1 MDTIFVL
8 NVARQV
14 IDILSNNGADPSAPF
29 FDDVYTSEL
38 DTGAETYEFTTFNN
52 PRTNVTLEVGN
63 YILFKYDDKY
73 KLFQITETTDEHSEG
88 KKLLTVYAEM
98 AGMELLNDYCEPF
111 TIEGNFITFMNKV
124 LQDTDWVVGKYS
136 ASLLDNIQMVEVKEN
151 ENAYSLIQSNLA
163 TFGGVELEFRTEFIG
178 NQLAGLYID
187 CYANGERG
195 NKTYRRFEYGEDV
208 KGITR
213 TRNTN
218 DLATAVIGEG
228 KNDATFKE
236 IEWKKSAG
244 DPCDKPLQQN
254 FVVDIEAND
263 IWNNGGKYIKTV
275 YKSDSDDP
283 ATILQESWEHLQ
295 EIKQPKFDYD
305 VDLAMVVEDYQDL
318 RVGDTNYVLDFDY
331 SPAILLEARVGKL
344 EISFANPIDNKCTL
358 TNYKELVS
366 ILQQPIDQQMVDN
379 MIESKFPIGGD
390 QIMQGAIGEG
400 HINVTYYQAIKT
412 DIVSA
417 TLAEVDTLI
426 ADKADIKDLTAM
438 NAQIE
443 NLQATKAN
451 ITDLNAVNAT
461 IKNLQTDKAN
471 ITDLDAINAQIG
483 NLQANKADITDL
495 NATNANIENLRANKA
510 EITDLQATNA
520 NITNLN
526 AQVGQIE
533 TLISGNAS
541 TGNIQTIHLTAAN
554 TTIDNTVIKN
564 AMIDSVSANKV
575 NTGTLNTNN
584 VNIES
589 EDGGIKIS
597 GTTQQFKDK
606 EGHVRVQIGKDASG
620 NFTFCLFSQDGVGI
634 LLDET
639 GIKAGAVP
647 DGLIVNDMV
656 SDSANISGSKL
667 DISSVITQINNN
679 ETTINSSH
687 IKFDDTG
694 QSLLIA
700 FNTLKNKVDTIEEV
714 TINGDLSSVIEK
726 VDTHTTQIG
735 VMQGQITSLID
746 NTTITKQDG
755 TVVQLKDEYSATKQT
770 VDSISTKI
778 GSLETTVKATLKSTV
793 VEYYVS
799 TSNTTQTGGS
809 WSVNS
814 PTWESGKY
822 IWQRM
827 KYTYTDNST
836 KYSTPVCIQGAKG
849 DTGEQ
854 GPQGIQGPQG
864 EQGPQGIKGDTGAKG
879 DTGSKG
885 DTGPQGPKGDK
896 GDTGETGATGEKGD
910 KGDTGEKGQSLTK
923 STPQWYLSTSNTTQ
937 AGGNWVE
944 SMPAPAEG
952 KYIWLRYKLNWA
964 NPTATT
970 YTTPTLEMVAEAVKT
985 VSSKQSSLEQNLE
998 GFKTTVSETYVSNT
1012 NFSRAEEGINNNI
1025 ASSIEDAKG
1034 EMLNNIANNY
1044 VDKDAYV
1051 QFTNSVSSSFEQ
1063 TTSDMEM
1070 KFTTVSEG
1078 FTQVNN
1084 SLESYKETVSTN
1096 IRFSED
1102 GMEIGKT
1109 DSPFGVSIS
1118 NEKMSFTENN
1128 AEIAYISNQEMLI
1141 TDANITNSLK
1151 IGHYKFIPRSN
1162 GNLSLIWVN
1171 E

>member
-8 NVARQV
+8 NIARQV

-73 KLFQITETTDEHSEG
+73 KLFQITETTDEHSDG

-111 TIEGNFITFMNKV
+111 TIEGNFITFMNRV
-124 LQDTDWVVGKYS
+124 LQDTDWVVGRYS
-136 ASLLDNIQMVEVKEN
+136 DSLLNDIQMIEVKEN
-151 ENAYSLIQSNLA
+151 QNVYSLIQSNLA
-163 TFGGVELEFRTEFIG
+163 TFGGVELEFRTEFVG

-228 KNDATFKE
+228 KNDATFKG
-236 IEWKKSAG
+236 IEWKKSVG

-366 ILQQPIDQQMVDN
+366 ILPQPIDQQMVDN
-379 MIESKFPIGGD
+379 MIESKFPIGGED
-390 QIMQGAIGEG
+390 IAMGAIGEG

-412 DIVSA
+412 DIMSA
-417 TLAEVDTLI
+417 ALAEVDTLI
-426 ADKADIKDLTAM
+426 AGKAD
-438 NAQIE
+438 
-443 NLQATKAN
+443 
-451 ITDLNAVNAT
+451 
-461 IKNLQTDKAN
+461 
-471 ITDLDAINAQIG
+471 ITDLDAINANIE
-483 NLQANKADITDL
+483 NLQANKAEITDLDAINANIENLNTNKANITDL
-495 NATNANIENLRANKA
+495 NTINANITNLNTNKANITDLQATNANIENLRTNKA
-510 EITDLQATNA
+510 NITDLQATNA

-541 TGNIQTIHLTAAN
+541 TGDLQTIHLTAAN
-554 TTIDNTVIKN
+554 TTIDNALIKN
-564 AMIDSVSANKV
+564 AMIDTISANKI
-575 NTGTLNTNN
+575 NTGTLNTNK
-584 VNIES
+584 VNIQS
-589 EDGGIKIS
+589 EDGGIVLS
-597 GTTQQFKDK
+597 GSTQQFKDK
-606 EGHVRVQIGKDASG
+606 EGRVRVQIGKDAQG

-694 QSLLIA
+694 QSLLVA
-700 FNTLKNKVDTIEEV
+700 FNTLKNKVDTIEEATV
-714 TINGDLSSVIEK
+714 SGDLSSVIEK
-726 VDTHTTQIG
+726 VNTHTTQIE
-735 VMQGQITSLID
+735 VMQGQISSLID

-755 TVVQLKDEYSATKQT
+755 TVVQLKDEYNTTKST
-770 VDSISTKI
+770 VNSNTTKI
-778 GSLETTVKATLKSTV
+778 GSLETNYNK
-793 VEYYVS
+793 VS
-799 TSNTTQTGGS
+799 GDLE
-809 WSVNS
+809 SV
-814 PTWESGKY
+814 T
-822 IWQRM
+822 
-827 KYTYTDNST
+827 
-836 KYSTPVCIQGAKG
+836 
-849 DTGEQ
+849 
-854 GPQGIQGPQG
+854 
-864 EQGPQGIKGDTGAKG
+864 
-879 DTGSKG
+879 
-885 DTGPQGPKGDK
+885 
-896 GDTGETGATGEKGD
+896 
-910 KGDTGEKGQSLTK
+910 
-923 STPQWYLSTSNTTQ
+923 
-937 AGGNWVE
+937 
-944 SMPAPAEG
+944 
-952 KYIWLRYKLNWA
+952 
-964 NPTATT
+964 
-970 YTTPTLEMVAEAVKT
+970 
-985 VSSKQSSLEQNLE
+985 SKQSAMEQNLE

-1025 ASSIEDAKG
+1025 TSSVEDAKG
-1034 EMLNNIANNY
+1034 EILNNITNNY
-1044 VDKDAYV
+1044 VDKDTYA
-1051 QFTNSVSSSFEQ
+1051 QFTSSVSSSFEQ

-1078 FTQVNN
+1078 FAQVND
-1084 SLESYKETVSTN
+1084 SLESYKDTVSTN

-1102 GMEIGKT
+1102 GVEIGKT
-1109 DSPFGVSIS
+1109 NSPFGVSIS
-1118 NEKMSFTENN
+1118 NKKMSFTENN
-1128 AEIAYISNQEMLI
+1128 TEIAYISNQEMLI
-1141 TDANITNSLK
+1141 TDANVTNSLK
-1151 IGHYKFIPRSN
+1151 IGHYKFIPRNN

>member
-8 NVARQV
+8 NIARQV

-73 KLFQITETTDEHSEG
+73 KLFQITETTDEHSDG

-111 TIEGNFITFMNKV
+111 TIEGNFITFMNRV
-124 LQDTDWVVGKYS
+124 LQDTDWVVGRYS
-136 ASLLDNIQMVEVKEN
+136 DSLLNDIQMIEVKEN
-151 ENAYSLIQSNLA
+151 QNVYSLIQSNLA
-163 TFGGVELEFRTEFIG
+163 TFGGVELEFRTEFVG

-228 KNDATFKE
+228 KNDATFKG
-236 IEWKKSAG
+236 IEWKKSVG

-366 ILQQPIDQQMVDN
+366 ILPQPIDQQMVDN
-379 MIESKFPIGGD
+379 MIESKFPIGGED
-390 QIMQGAIGEG
+390 IAMGAIGEG

-412 DIVSA
+412 DIMSA
-417 TLAEVDTLI
+417 ALAEVDTLI
-426 ADKADIKDLTAM
+426 AGKAD
-438 NAQIE
+438 
-443 NLQATKAN
+443 
-451 ITDLNAVNAT
+451 
-461 IKNLQTDKAN
+461 
-471 ITDLDAINAQIG
+471 ITDLDAINANIE
-483 NLQANKADITDL
+483 NLQANKAEITDLDAINANIENLNTNKANITDL
-495 NATNANIENLRANKA
+495 NTINANITNLNTNKANITDLQATNANIENLRTNKA
-510 EITDLQATNA
+510 NITDLQVTNA

-541 TGNIQTIHLTAAN
+541 TGDLQTIHLTAAN
-554 TTIDNTVIKN
+554 TTIDNALIKN
-564 AMIDSVSANKV
+564 AMIDTISANKI
-575 NTGTLNTNN
+575 NTGTLNTNK
-584 VNIES
+584 VNIQS
-589 EDGGIKIS
+589 EDGGIVLS
-597 GTTQQFKDK
+597 GSTQQFKDK
-606 EGHVRVQIGKDASG
+606 EGRVRVQIGKDAQG

-694 QSLLIA
+694 QSLLVA
-700 FNTLKNKVDTIEEV
+700 FNTLKNKVDTIEEATV
-714 TINGDLSSVIEK
+714 SGDLSSVIEK
-726 VDTHTTQIG
+726 VNTHTTQIE
-735 VMQGQITSLID
+735 VMQGQISSLID

-755 TVVQLKDEYSATKQT
+755 TVVQLKDEYNTTKST
-770 VDSISTKI
+770 VNSNTTKI
-778 GSLETTVKATLKSTV
+778 GSLETNYNK
-793 VEYYVS
+793 VS
-799 TSNTTQTGGS
+799 GDLE
-809 WSVNS
+809 SV
-814 PTWESGKY
+814 T
-822 IWQRM
+822 
-827 KYTYTDNST
+827 
-836 KYSTPVCIQGAKG
+836 
-849 DTGEQ
+849 
-854 GPQGIQGPQG
+854 
-864 EQGPQGIKGDTGAKG
+864 
-879 DTGSKG
+879 
-885 DTGPQGPKGDK
+885 
-896 GDTGETGATGEKGD
+896 
-910 KGDTGEKGQSLTK
+910 
-923 STPQWYLSTSNTTQ
+923 
-937 AGGNWVE
+937 
-944 SMPAPAEG
+944 
-952 KYIWLRYKLNWA
+952 
-964 NPTATT
+964 
-970 YTTPTLEMVAEAVKT
+970 
-985 VSSKQSSLEQNLE
+985 SKQSAMEQNLE

-1025 ASSIEDAKG
+1025 TSSVEDAKG
-1034 EMLNNIANNY
+1034 EILNNITNNY
-1044 VDKDAYV
+1044 VDKDTYA
-1051 QFTNSVSSSFEQ
+1051 QFTSSVSSSFEQ

-1078 FTQVNN
+1078 FAQVND
-1084 SLESYKETVSTN
+1084 SLESYKDTVSTN

-1102 GMEIGKT
+1102 GVEIGKT
-1109 DSPFGVSIS
+1109 NSPFGVSIS
-1118 NEKMSFTENN
+1118 NKKMSFTENN
-1128 AEIAYISNQEMLI
+1128 TEIAYISNQEMLI
-1141 TDANITNSLK
+1141 TDANVTNSLK
-1151 IGHYKFIPRSN
+1151 IGHYKFIPRNN

>member
-8 NVARQV
+8 NIARQV

-73 KLFQITETTDEHSEG
+73 KLFQITETTDEHSDG

-111 TIEGNFITFMNKV
+111 TIEGNFITFMNRV
-124 LQDTDWVVGKYS
+124 LQDTDWVVGRYS
-136 ASLLDNIQMVEVKEN
+136 DSLLNDIQMIEVKEN
-151 ENAYSLIQSNLA
+151 QNVYSLIQSNLA
-163 TFGGVELEFRTEFIG
+163 TFGGVELEFRTEFVG

-228 KNDATFKE
+228 KNDATFKG
-236 IEWKKSAG
+236 IEWKKSVG

-366 ILQQPIDQQMVDN
+366 ILPQPIDQQMVDN
-379 MIESKFPIGGD
+379 MIESKFPIGGED
-390 QIMQGAIGEG
+390 IAMGAIGEG

-412 DIVSA
+412 DIMSA
-417 TLAEVDTLI
+417 ALAEVDTLI
-426 ADKADIKDLTAM
+426 AGKAD
-438 NAQIE
+438 
-443 NLQATKAN
+443 
-451 ITDLNAVNAT
+451 
-461 IKNLQTDKAN
+461 
-471 ITDLDAINAQIG
+471 ITDLDAINANIE
-483 NLQANKADITDL
+483 NLQANKAEITDLDAINANIENLNTNKANITDL
-495 NATNANIENLRANKA
+495 NTINANITNLNTNKANITDLQATNANIENLRTNKA
-510 EITDLQATNA
+510 NITDLQATNA

-541 TGNIQTIHLTAAN
+541 TGDLQTIHLTAAN
-554 TTIDNTVIKN
+554 TTIDNALIKN
-564 AMIDSVSANKV
+564 AMIDTISANKI
-575 NTGTLNTNN
+575 NTGTLNTNK
-584 VNIES
+584 VNIQS
-589 EDGGIKIS
+589 EDGGIVLS
-597 GTTQQFKDK
+597 GSTQQFKDK
-606 EGHVRVQIGKDASG
+606 EGRVRVQIGKDAQG

-694 QSLLIA
+694 QSLLVA
-700 FNTLKNKVDTIEEV
+700 FNTLKNKVDTIEEATV
-714 TINGDLSSVIEK
+714 SGDLSSVIEK
-726 VDTHTTQIG
+726 VNTHTTQIE
-735 VMQGQITSLID
+735 VMQGQISSLID

-755 TVVQLKDEYSATKQT
+755 TVVQLKDEYNTTKST
-770 VDSISTKI
+770 VDSNTTKI
-778 GSLETTVKATLKSTV
+778 GSLETNYNK
-793 VEYYVS
+793 VS
-799 TSNTTQTGGS
+799 GDLE
-809 WSVNS
+809 SV
-814 PTWESGKY
+814 T
-822 IWQRM
+822 
-827 KYTYTDNST
+827 
-836 KYSTPVCIQGAKG
+836 
-849 DTGEQ
+849 
-854 GPQGIQGPQG
+854 
-864 EQGPQGIKGDTGAKG
+864 
-879 DTGSKG
+879 
-885 DTGPQGPKGDK
+885 
-896 GDTGETGATGEKGD
+896 
-910 KGDTGEKGQSLTK
+910 
-923 STPQWYLSTSNTTQ
+923 
-937 AGGNWVE
+937 
-944 SMPAPAEG
+944 
-952 KYIWLRYKLNWA
+952 
-964 NPTATT
+964 
-970 YTTPTLEMVAEAVKT
+970 
-985 VSSKQSSLEQNLE
+985 SKQSAMEQNLE

-1025 ASSIEDAKG
+1025 TSSVEDAKG
-1034 EMLNNIANNY
+1034 EILNNITNNY
-1044 VDKDAYV
+1044 VDKDTYA
-1051 QFTNSVSSSFEQ
+1051 QFTSSVSSSFEQ

-1078 FTQVNN
+1078 FAQVND
-1084 SLESYKETVSTN
+1084 SLESYKDTVSTN

-1102 GMEIGKT
+1102 GVEIGKT
-1109 DSPFGVSIS
+1109 NSPFGVSIS
-1118 NEKMSFTENN
+1118 NKKMSFTENN
-1128 AEIAYISNQEMLI
+1128 TEIAYISNQEMLI
-1141 TDANITNSLK
+1141 TDANVTNSLK
-1151 IGHYKFIPRSN
+1151 IGHYKFIPRNN

>member
-8 NVARQV
+8 NIARQV
-14 IDILSNNGADPSAPF
+14 IDVLSNNGADPSAPF

-73 KLFQITETTDEHSEG
+73 KLFQITETTDEHSDG

-111 TIEGNFITFMNKV
+111 TIEGNFITFMNRV
-124 LQDTDWVVGKYS
+124 LQDTDWVVGRYS
-136 ASLLDNIQMVEVKEN
+136 DSLLNDIQMIEVKEN
-151 ENAYSLIQSNLA
+151 QNVYSLIQSNLA
-163 TFGGVELEFRTEFIG
+163 TFGGVELEFRTEFVG

-228 KNDATFKE
+228 KNDATFKG
-236 IEWKKSAG
+236 IEWKKSVG

-366 ILQQPIDQQMVDN
+366 ILPQPIDQQMVDN
-379 MIESKFPIGGD
+379 MIESKFPIGGED
-390 QIMQGAIGEG
+390 IAMGAIGEG

-412 DIVSA
+412 DIMSA

-426 ADKADIKDLTAM
+426 AGKAD
-438 NAQIE
+438 
-443 NLQATKAN
+443 
-451 ITDLNAVNAT
+451 
-461 IKNLQTDKAN
+461 
-471 ITDLDAINAQIG
+471 ITDLDAINANIE
-483 NLQANKADITDL
+483 NLQANKAEITDLDAINANIENLNTNKANITDL
-495 NATNANIENLRANKA
+495 NTINANITNLNTNKANITDLQATNANIENLRTNKA
-510 EITDLQATNA
+510 NITDLQATNA

-541 TGNIQTIHLTAAN
+541 TGDLQTIHLTAAN
-554 TTIDNTVIKN
+554 TTIDNALIKN
-564 AMIDSVSANKV
+564 AMIDTISANKI
-575 NTGTLNTNN
+575 NTGTLNTNK
-584 VNIES
+584 VNIQS
-589 EDGGIKIS
+589 EDGGIVLS
-597 GTTQQFKDK
+597 GSTQQFKDK
-606 EGHVRVQIGKDASG
+606 EGRVRVQIGKDAQG

-694 QSLLIA
+694 QSLLVA
-700 FNTLKNKVDTIEEV
+700 FNTLKNKVDTIEEATV
-714 TINGDLSSVIEK
+714 SGDLSSVIEK
-726 VDTHTTQIG
+726 VNTHTTQIE
-735 VMQGQITSLID
+735 VMQGQISSLID

-755 TVVQLKDEYSATKQT
+755 TVVQLKDEYNTTKST
-770 VDSISTKI
+770 VNSNTTKI
-778 GSLETTVKATLKSTV
+778 GSLETNYNK
-793 VEYYVS
+793 VS
-799 TSNTTQTGGS
+799 GDLE
-809 WSVNS
+809 SV
-814 PTWESGKY
+814 T
-822 IWQRM
+822 
-827 KYTYTDNST
+827 
-836 KYSTPVCIQGAKG
+836 
-849 DTGEQ
+849 
-854 GPQGIQGPQG
+854 
-864 EQGPQGIKGDTGAKG
+864 
-879 DTGSKG
+879 
-885 DTGPQGPKGDK
+885 
-896 GDTGETGATGEKGD
+896 
-910 KGDTGEKGQSLTK
+910 
-923 STPQWYLSTSNTTQ
+923 
-937 AGGNWVE
+937 
-944 SMPAPAEG
+944 
-952 KYIWLRYKLNWA
+952 
-964 NPTATT
+964 
-970 YTTPTLEMVAEAVKT
+970 
-985 VSSKQSSLEQNLE
+985 SKQSAMEQNLE

-1025 ASSIEDAKG
+1025 TSSVEDAKG
-1034 EMLNNIANNY
+1034 EILNNITNNY
-1044 VDKDAYV
+1044 VDKDTYA
-1051 QFTNSVSSSFEQ
+1051 QFTSSVSSSFEQ

-1078 FTQVNN
+1078 FAQVND
-1084 SLESYKETVSTN
+1084 SLESYKDTVSTN

-1102 GMEIGKT
+1102 GVEIGKT
-1109 DSPFGVSIS
+1109 NSPFGVSIS
-1118 NEKMSFTENN
+1118 NKKMSFTENN
-1128 AEIAYISNQEMLI
+1128 TEIAYISNQEMLI
-1141 TDANITNSLK
+1141 TDANVTNSLK
-1151 IGHYKFIPRSN
+1151 IGHYKFIPRNN

>member
-8 NVARQV
+8 NIARQV
-14 IDILSNNGADPSAPF
+14 IDVLSNNGADPSAPF

-73 KLFQITETTDEHSEG
+73 KLFQITETTDEHSDG

-111 TIEGNFITFMNKV
+111 TIEGNFITFMNRV
-124 LQDTDWVVGKYS
+124 LQDTDWVVGRYS
-136 ASLLDNIQMVEVKEN
+136 DSLLNDIQMIEVKEN
-151 ENAYSLIQSNLA
+151 QNVYSLIQSNLA
-163 TFGGVELEFRTEFIG
+163 TFGGVELEFRTEFVG

-228 KNDATFKE
+228 KNDATFKG

-263 IWNNGGKYIKTV
+263 MWNNGGKYIKTV

-379 MIESKFPIGGD
+379 MIESKFPIGGED
-390 QIMQGAIGEG
+390 IAMGAIGEG

-412 DIVSA
+412 DIMSA

-426 ADKADIKDLTAM
+426 AGKADIADLDAI
-438 NAQIE
+438 NANIE
-443 NLQATKAN
+443 NLQANKAE
-451 ITDLNAVNAT
+451 
-461 IKNLQTDKAN
+461 
-471 ITDLDAINAQIG
+471 ITDLDAINANIE
-483 NLQANKADITDL
+483 NLNTNKANITDL
-495 NATNANIENLRANKA
+495 DTINANITNLNTNKANIKDLQTTNANIENLRTNKA
-510 EITDLQATNA
+510 NITDLQATNA

-541 TGNIQTIHLTAAN
+541 TGDLQTLVLTSDKVTIAN
-554 TTIDNTVIKN
+554 ALIKN
-564 AMIDSVSANKV
+564 AMIDTISANKI
-575 NTGTLNTNN
+575 NTGTLNTNK
-584 VNIES
+584 VNIQS
-589 EDGGIKIS
+589 EDGGIVLS
-597 GTTQQFKDK
+597 GSTQQFKDK
-606 EGHVRVQIGKDASG
+606 EGHVRVQIGKDANG

-694 QSLLIA
+694 QSLLVA
-700 FNTLKNKVDTIEEV
+700 FNTLKNKVDTIEEATV
-714 TINGDLSSVIEK
+714 SGDLSSVIEK
-726 VDTHTTQIG
+726 VNTHTTQIE
-735 VMQGQITSLID
+735 VMQGQISSLID

-755 TVVQLKDEYSATKQT
+755 TVVQLKDEYNTTKST
-770 VDSISTKI
+770 VDSNTTKI
-778 GSLETTVKATLKSTV
+778 GSLETNYNK
-793 VEYYVS
+793 VS
-799 TSNTTQTGGS
+799 GDLE
-809 WSVNS
+809 SV
-814 PTWESGKY
+814 T
-822 IWQRM
+822 
-827 KYTYTDNST
+827 
-836 KYSTPVCIQGAKG
+836 
-849 DTGEQ
+849 
-854 GPQGIQGPQG
+854 
-864 EQGPQGIKGDTGAKG
+864 
-879 DTGSKG
+879 
-885 DTGPQGPKGDK
+885 
-896 GDTGETGATGEKGD
+896 
-910 KGDTGEKGQSLTK
+910 
-923 STPQWYLSTSNTTQ
+923 
-937 AGGNWVE
+937 
-944 SMPAPAEG
+944 
-952 KYIWLRYKLNWA
+952 
-964 NPTATT
+964 
-970 YTTPTLEMVAEAVKT
+970 
-985 VSSKQSSLEQNLE
+985 SKQSAMEQNLE

-1025 ASSIEDAKG
+1025 TSSVEDAKG

-1044 VDKDAYV
+1044 VDKDTYA
-1051 QFTNSVSSSFEQ
+1051 QFTSSVSSSFEQ

-1078 FTQVNN
+1078 FAQVND
-1084 SLESYKETVSTN
+1084 SLELYKDTVSTN

-1102 GMEIGKT
+1102 GVEIGKT
-1109 DSPFGVSIS
+1109 NSPFGVSIS
-1118 NEKMSFTENN
+1118 NKKMSFTENN
-1128 AEIAYISNQEMLI
+1128 TEIAYISNQEMLI
-1141 TDANITNSLK
+1141 TDANVTNSLK
-1151 IGHYKFIPRSN
+1151 IGHFKFIPRNN

>member
-73 KLFQITETTDEHSEG
+73 KLFQITETTDEHSDG

-111 TIEGNFITFMNKV
+111 TIEGNFITFMNRV
-124 LQDTDWVVGKYS
+124 LQDTDWVVGRYS
-136 ASLLDNIQMVEVKEN
+136 DSLLNDIQMIEVKEN
-151 ENAYSLIQSNLA
+151 QNVYSLIQSNLA
-163 TFGGVELEFRTEFIG
+163 TFGGVELEFRTEFVG

-228 KNDATFKE
+228 KNDATFKG

-379 MIESKFPIGGD
+379 MIESKFPIGGED
-390 QIMQGAIGEG
+390 IAMGAIGEG

-412 DIVSA
+412 DIMSA
-417 TLAEVDTLI
+417 ALAEVDTLI
-426 ADKADIKDLTAM
+426 AGKADIADLDAI
-438 NAQIE
+438 NANIE
-443 NLQATKAN
+443 NLQANKAE
-451 ITDLNAVNAT
+451 
-461 IKNLQTDKAN
+461 
-471 ITDLDAINAQIG
+471 ITDLDAINANIE
-483 NLQANKADITDL
+483 NLNTNKANITDL
-495 NATNANIENLRANKA
+495 NTINANIANLNTNKANITDLQTTNANIENLRTNKA
-510 EITDLQATNA
+510 NITDLQATNA

-541 TGNIQTIHLTAAN
+541 TGDLQTIHLTAAN
-554 TTIDNTVIKN
+554 TTIDNALIKN
-564 AMIDSVSANKV
+564 AMIDTISANKI
-575 NTGTLNTNN
+575 NTGTLNTNK
-584 VNIES
+584 VNIQS
-589 EDGGIKIS
+589 EDGGIVLS
-597 GTTQQFKDK
+597 GSTQQFKDK

-647 DGLIVNDMV
+647 DGLIVNNMV

-694 QSLLIA
+694 QSLLVA
-700 FNTLKNKVDTIEEV
+700 FNSLKNKVDTIEEATV
-714 TINGDLSSVIEK
+714 SGDLSSVIEK
-726 VDTHTTQIG
+726 VNTHTTQIE
-735 VMQGQITSLID
+735 VMQGQISSLID

-755 TVVQLKDEYSATKQT
+755 TVVQLKDEYNTTKST
-770 VDSISTKI
+770 VNSNTTKI
-778 GSLETTVKATLKSTV
+778 GSLETNYNK
-793 VEYYVS
+793 VS
-799 TSNTTQTGGS
+799 GDLE
-809 WSVNS
+809 SV
-814 PTWESGKY
+814 T
-822 IWQRM
+822 
-827 KYTYTDNST
+827 
-836 KYSTPVCIQGAKG
+836 
-849 DTGEQ
+849 
-854 GPQGIQGPQG
+854 
-864 EQGPQGIKGDTGAKG
+864 
-879 DTGSKG
+879 
-885 DTGPQGPKGDK
+885 
-896 GDTGETGATGEKGD
+896 
-910 KGDTGEKGQSLTK
+910 
-923 STPQWYLSTSNTTQ
+923 
-937 AGGNWVE
+937 
-944 SMPAPAEG
+944 
-952 KYIWLRYKLNWA
+952 
-964 NPTATT
+964 
-970 YTTPTLEMVAEAVKT
+970 
-985 VSSKQSSLEQNLE
+985 SKQSAMEQNLE

-1012 NFSRAEEGINNNI
+1012 NFSRAEEGINTNI
-1025 ASSIEDAKG
+1025 ASSVEDAKG
-1034 EMLNNIANNY
+1034 EILNNIANNY
-1044 VDKDAYV
+1044 VDKDAYT
-1051 QFTNSVSSSFEQ
+1051 QFTSSVSSSFEQ

-1078 FTQVNN
+1078 FAQVND
-1084 SLESYKETVSTN
+1084 SLESYKDTVSTN

-1102 GMEIGKT
+1102 GVEIGKT
-1109 DSPFGVSIS
+1109 NSPFGVSIS
-1118 NEKMSFTENN
+1118 NKKMSFTENN
-1128 AEIAYISNQEMLI
+1128 TEIAYISNQEMLI
-1141 TDANITNSLK
+1141 TDANVTNSLK
-1151 IGHYKFIPRSN
+1151 IGHFKFIPRNN